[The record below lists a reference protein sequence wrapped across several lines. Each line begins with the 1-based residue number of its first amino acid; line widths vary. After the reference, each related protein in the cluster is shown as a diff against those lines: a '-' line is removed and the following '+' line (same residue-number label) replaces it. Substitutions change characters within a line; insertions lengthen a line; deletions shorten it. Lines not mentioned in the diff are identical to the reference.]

1 MAAGTAVSDVMVQAW
16 PLDASVPVEVS
27 RRYRGCMSSLAH
39 LGDAD
44 LAAVGAVLA
53 EPARATILL
62 ALADGRSL
70 PASVLASEAGVSAST
85 ASSHLARLVAAGLL
99 TVTPRGRYRYY
110 SLAGPAV
117 GDLIEVVA
125 RLAPAKQITSLR
137 QGTRAHAVRLARRS
151 YDHLAGR
158 LGVAV
163 TAGLLTR
170 GLLDGHD
177 GSIDLDRMGGSR
189 PAGGVLDP
197 VGYLLTPTG
206 RATLTD
212 LGVDV
217 PTDPVVR
224 CCVDWTEQRHHI
236 AGPHGRALLNRLVE
250 LDWIR
255 RNPRHRA
262 LHLTDTGRERLPAAL
277 GVELPRP

>member
-1 MAAGTAVSDVMVQAW
+1 
-16 PLDASVPVEVS
+16 
-27 RRYRGCMSSLAH
+27 MSAPAH

-44 LAAVGAVLA
+44 LAAVGVALA

-62 ALADGRSL
+62 ALADGRAL

-85 ASSHLARLVAAGLL
+85 ASSHLARLVDAGML

-110 SLAGPAV
+110 TLAGPVV

-125 RLAPAKQITSLR
+125 PLAPNRPVTSLR
-137 QGTRAHAVRLARRS
+137 QGTRAHAVRLARRC

-163 TAGLLTR
+163 TAALLTE

-177 GSIDLDRMGGSR
+177 GNIDLDLMGGSR
-189 PAGGVLDP
+189 PAGGVFDP

-206 RATLTD
+206 RSRLTE

-217 PTDPVVR
+217 PPGSIVR

-236 AGPHGRALLNRLVE
+236 AGPHGRALLTRLVE

-262 LHLTDTGRERLPAAL
+262 LHVTEAGRERLPAAL
-277 GVELPRP
+277 GVELPERPVDGSQERPH